1 MLRLAGTNRC
11 KDGSAAGSNMLQTRR
26 EVEPMANKIVWA
38 VAALFAGCV
47 SAASAQ
53 AKSDSEFITDA
64 IKGDNSEVM
73 LGKIAE
79 QKGSSESVKSFG
91 RTLVKDH
98 SKAKQQAAAVAR
110 KLGVDVPSDVND
122 EAAQEQKKL
131 EGLSGSAF
139 DKEFATYMIADH
151 QKDISEFQ
159 EQAKA
164 GQGDAS
170 KLAKKT
176 LPTLRKHLKKAKSLE

>member
-1 MLRLAGTNRC
+1 M
-11 KDGSAAGSNMLQTRR
+11 
-26 EVEPMANKIVWA
+26 VNKAVWA
-38 VAALFAGCV
+38 AAALFAGCV

-79 QKGSSESVKSFG
+79 QRGTSKAVKSFG

-98 SKAKQQAAAVAR
+98 GKAKREASVVAR
-110 KLGVDVPSDVND
+110 KLGVDVPNEVSD

-139 DKEFATYMIADH
+139 DKEFANYMVSDH
-151 QKDISEFQ
+151 QKDVSEFE

-164 GQGDAS
+164 GPGDVS

-176 LPTLRKHLKKAKSLE
+176 LPTLRKHLKAARSLE